1 LPEDVSRLETGPAYA
16 RIFTQFISY
25 FNMLANTNAT
35 ALKQI
40 ATETGWRRG
49 GGKAL
54 GVVFLGILAPLWVAE
69 AIAVAMRGGPE
80 DEERDGYL
88 DDWIAAVLGM
98 GTIKGT
104 LAMVPFVGQ
113 LAVAAINR
121 FNTNPA
127 DDRVS
132 LSPAVS
138 MLEASGGVAV
148 HVYKAAAG
156 EDINGRTAI
165 RDVASL
171 ISLATGLPAT
181 ALARP
186 VGYLMGVEQGKI
198 EPTGPVDAARGVVTG
213 NPSPESK
220 QR

>member
-1 LPEDVSRLETGPAYA
+1 
-16 RIFTQFISY
+16 
-25 FNMLANTNAT
+25 
-35 ALKQI
+35 
-40 ATETGWRRG
+40 
-49 GGKAL
+49 
-54 GVVFLGILAPLWVAE
+54 
-69 AIAVAMRGGPE
+69 
-80 DEERDGYL
+80 
-88 DDWIAAVLGM
+88 M

-113 LAVAAINR
+113 FAMAAINR
-121 FNTNPA
+121 LNDNPA

-138 MLEASGGVAV
+138 MLEGAGGTVW
-148 HVYKAAAG
+148 HIYKALSG
-156 EDINGRTAI
+156 EDINGRAAV

-171 ISLATGLPAT
+171 VSLATGIPVYAV
-181 ALARP
+181 ARP